1 MDNWTLLG
9 IWINTIMLLSVGV
22 ATVISLRR
30 IAEVVGRVE
39 ETAARGERMTA
50 EILTRLTSPTVQ

>member
-1 MDNWTLLG
+1 MDNWLLLG
-9 IWINTIMLLSVGV
+9 IWLNTIMLLSVGV

-50 EILTRLTSPTVQ
+50 EILTRLTSSTVQ